1 MLDFAER
8 TVLHPKQAMC
18 VGSDRIQWVGLLLAS
33 AMVLLSG
40 CSTTPR
46 VSLVDPKIVSIEE
59 WGGMRVDMSAS
70 NARAHVP
77 TRITL
82 HHGGVAFL
90 RERDPMQYL
99 RNLQT
104 WSRNTRGW
112 ADIPYHYLIDLD
124 GRVYEGRNVLFAGDT
139 NTEYDPKGHALIVV
153 LGNFEEVEPN
163 PAQLEAV
170 VSTMAMLARRFNLS
184 AEVIAGHKDFSAQT
198 ACPGKSL
205 YPYLTNGFF
214 KQEVAKRLQAR

>member
-1 MLDFAER
+1 MRDFAER
-8 TVLHPKQAMC
+8 ALRRTMQAKRTR
-18 VGSDRIQWVGLLLAS
+18 VSILGSA
-33 AMVLLSG
+33 AMVLGMALLSG
-40 CSTTPR
+40 CTTPR
-46 VSLVDPKIVSIEE
+46 MDLVGPKIVSIEE
-59 WGGMRVDMSAS
+59 WGGVRVDMRAT

-90 RERDPMQYL
+90 RDRDPIQYL

-170 VSTMAMLARRFNLS
+170 VSTMTMLARRFNLS
-184 AEVIAGHKDFSAQT
+184 ADIIAGHKDFSAQT

-214 KQEVAKRLQAR
+214 QREVAKRLGRD

>member
-1 MLDFAER
+1 MRDFAER
-8 TVLHPKQAMC
+8 APRRTMQVKRTRVCIL
-18 VGSDRIQWVGLLLAS
+18 GSA
-33 AMVLLSG
+33 AMVLGMALLSG
-40 CSTTPR
+40 CTTPSTG
-46 VSLVDPKIVSIEE
+46 VVGPKIVSIEE
-59 WGGMRVDMSAS
+59 WGGARVNMAAT

-77 TRITL
+77 SRITL

-90 RERDPMQYL
+90 RDRDPMQYL

-153 LGNFEEVEPN
+153 LGNFEEVEPY

-170 VSTMAMLARRFNLS
+170 VSTMTMLARRFNLS
-184 AEVIAGHKDFSAQT
+184 ADVIAGHKDFSAQT

-214 KQEVAKRLQAR
+214 QREVAKRLGRD

>member
-1 MLDFAER
+1 MRAVTANTPR
-8 TVLHPKQAMC
+8 RVLRHANPLT
-18 VGSDRIQWVGLLLAS
+18 SGLGWLGVVLAL
-33 AMVLLSG
+33 VLLSG
-40 CSTTPR
+40 CSTA
-46 VSLVDPKIVSIEE
+46 PKEAVAPKVVTIEE
-59 WGGMRVDMSAS
+59 WGGVRVDMRAT
-70 NARAHVP
+70 NAREHVP
-77 TRITL
+77 ERITL

-90 RERDPMQYL
+90 RDRDPMQYL

-139 NTEYDPKGHALIVV
+139 NTDYDPKGHALIVV

-170 VSTMAMLARRFNLS
+170 VSTMTMLARRFKLS
-184 AEVIAGHKDFSAQT
+184 ASVIAGHKDFTAQT

-214 KQEVAKRLQAR
+214 QREVAKRLGRD